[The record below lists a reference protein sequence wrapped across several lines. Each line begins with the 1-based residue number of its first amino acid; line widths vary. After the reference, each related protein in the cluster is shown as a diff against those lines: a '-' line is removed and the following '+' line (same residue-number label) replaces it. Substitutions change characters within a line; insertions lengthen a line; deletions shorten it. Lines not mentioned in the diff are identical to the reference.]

1 MGLEPDE
8 TTVFGVST
16 HLYLSDRLDRDHLV
30 EIAAHGFAAVEVF
43 AVRDH
48 FDYHDRRA
56 ALALAEW
63 LDDTRLTLHS
73 LHAPMAAAYA
83 NGTWREGYSL
93 AAADE
98 PRRRRAVEETAA
110 ALNLATLVPYR
121 VLVLHCGVPAPHG
134 SAADNHVPSMIRSL
148 EELSPVA
155 TGAGVRLAV
164 EVFPN
169 ALSTASSLVDLLES
183 EIEASGLGICMD
195 VGHARLMGDVVEAI
209 ETCSGHLL
217 TTHLH
222 DNHGR
227 TDDHLV
233 PGQGVVDWDA
243 ALLAFQKVGYDGA
256 WMFELAI
263 AAERRPVL
271 ERAVKA
277 RERFESLLNV
287 GDEMMGQAGSDPE

>member
-1 MGLEPDE
+1 M
-8 TTVFGVST
+8 FGIST
-16 HLYLSDRLDRDHLV
+16 HLCLSERLDRDHLV
-30 EIAAHGFAAVEVF
+30 EIAAHGFEAVEVF

-63 LDDTRLTLHS
+63 LDDTRLALHS
-73 LHAPMAAAYA
+73 LHAPIAAEYA
-83 NGTWREGYSL
+83 KGKWGTSYSL

-98 PRRRRAVEETAA
+98 PRRKQAVEETMSALGLAA
-110 ALNLATLVPYR
+110 LVPYK
-121 VLVLHCGVPAPHG
+121 VLVLHCGVPAPYG
-134 SAADNHVPSMIRSL
+134 GPADNHVPSMVRSI

-155 TGAGVRLAV
+155 ARVGVRLAV
-164 EVFPN
+164 EVIPN
-169 ALSTASSLVDLLES
+169 ELSTPVSLVDLLES
-183 EIEASGLGICMD
+183 DIDADDLGICMD
-195 VGHARLMGDVVEAI
+195 VGHARLLGDVVDAI

-222 DNHGR
+222 DNRGR

-256 WMFELAI
+256 WMFELAV
-263 AAERRPVL
+263 ATERRTVL

-277 RERFESLLNV
+277 RERFESLLNI
-287 GDEMMGQAGSDPE
+287 GDEIMGEAGSDPE

>member
-1 MGLEPDE
+1 M
-8 TTVFGVST
+8 FGVST
-16 HLYLSDRLDRDHLV
+16 HLYLDDRLDRDHLV
-30 EIAAHGFAAVEVF
+30 EIAAHGFEAVEVF
-43 AVRDH
+43 AVRNH

-73 LHAPMAAAYA
+73 CHAPIAAEFAA
-83 NGTWREGYSL
+83 GVWREGYTL

-98 PRRRRAVEETAA
+98 TRRKRAVEETRAV
-110 ALNLATLVPYR
+110 LNLATLVPYK

-134 SAADNHVPSMIRSL
+134 QPADNHVPAMVRSL

-155 TGAGVRLAV
+155 AAVGVRLAV
-164 EVFPN
+164 EVIPN
-169 ALSTASSLVDLLES
+169 AMSTAASLVDLLES
-183 EIEASGLGICMD
+183 DIEAERLGICLD
-195 VGHARLMGDVVEAI
+195 VGHARLMGDVVDAI
-209 ETCSGHLL
+209 ETCSGHLV

-222 DNHGR
+222 DNRGR

-233 PGQGVVDWDA
+233 PGQGVIDWEA

-256 WMFELAI
+256 WMFELAV

-277 RERFESLLNV
+277 RERFESLLTI
-287 GDEMMGQAGSDPE
+287 GDEMMEQGGLGE